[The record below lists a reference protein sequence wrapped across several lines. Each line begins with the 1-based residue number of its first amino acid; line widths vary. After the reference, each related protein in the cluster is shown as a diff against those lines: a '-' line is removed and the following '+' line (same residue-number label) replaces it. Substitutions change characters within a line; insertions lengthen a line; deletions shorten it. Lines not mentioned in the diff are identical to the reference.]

1 MSPTSFVP
9 ALVASLFATFC
20 AFVLARK
27 YPPSAGVDRFLSI
40 DGLRGY
46 LALFVFLHHSCV
58 WYFYL
63 RSGRWATPI
72 SHLYT
77 HLGQSSVALFFM
89 ITAFLFYSKLLDA
102 RHRSFDWQ
110 RLYIARVL
118 RLTPLYLFAI
128 ALMLLLVV
136 VMSGGVLHTSRGK
149 LALDVL
155 RWVTF
160 TILGGPDIN
169 RVQIAQVAVAKVVWS
184 LPYEWLF
191 YLVLPL
197 LALTV
202 GLRPSWRYLLLGLLV
217 IVGAAIAAVSPFILL
232 TFAGGIVAAV
242 LVRHE
247 RFAKFAVSGGATI
260 LAIVSLGAAA
270 AFFPTAYGIA
280 PFVLLAVFFCIVAA
294 GNDLCGLL
302 TRPAAR
308 KLGEMAYSIY
318 LLHGLILFTTFNLV
332 VGATRARTLAP
343 LEHWAIIMAVIPIL
357 LLICQITFRCIEYPP
372 MQKTRGLENWL
383 KSRRPLRLSRVA
395 S

>member
-9 ALVASLFATFC
+9 ALVAILAATFF
-20 AFVLARK
+20 AFLLARK
-27 YPPSAGVDRFLSI
+27 YPPITGADRFLSI

-63 RSGRWATPI
+63 RTGRWATPT

-89 ITAFLFYSKLLDA
+89 ITGFLFYSKLLNA
-102 RHRSFDWQ
+102 RHRPFDWE
-110 RLYIARVL
+110 RLYIARLL
-118 RLTPLYLFAI
+118 RLTPLYLVAI
-128 ALMLLLVV
+128 ALMLLIVA

-160 TILGGPDIN
+160 TILGGPDVN

-197 LALTV
+197 FALTV
-202 GLRPSWRYLLLGLLV
+202 GIRPSWRYLLLGLLAV
-217 IVGAAIAAVSPFILL
+217 AGACIADVSPSVVL
-232 TFAGGIVAAV
+232 TFAGGIIAAV

-247 RFAKFAVSGGATI
+247 RFAQFAASGSATI
-260 LAIVSLGAAA
+260 VAIMSIGSAV
-270 AFFPTAYGIA
+270 AFFPSGYGFA

-294 GNDLCGLL
+294 GNDLFGLL

-308 KLGEMAYSIY
+308 KLGEMAYSVY
-318 LLHGLILFTTFNLV
+318 LLHGLILFATFNLV
-332 VGATRARTLAP
+332 VGANRAMALSP
-343 LEHWAIIMAVIPIL
+343 LEHWAIIMGVIPIL
-357 LLICQITFRCIEYPP
+357 LLICHTTFRCIENPP
-372 MQKTRGLENWL
+372 MQKTREVENWL
-383 KSRRPLRLSRVA
+383 KIRRPMRLSRAA